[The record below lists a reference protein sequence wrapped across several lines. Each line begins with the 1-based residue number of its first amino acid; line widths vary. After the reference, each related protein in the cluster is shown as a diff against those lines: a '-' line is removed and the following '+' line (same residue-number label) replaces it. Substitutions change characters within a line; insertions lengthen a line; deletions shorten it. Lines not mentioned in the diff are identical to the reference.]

1 MTQHTTHLLLL
12 ALAATATQAFAQ
24 PSTAP
29 ATLVQRELIYCAGQM
44 SPEERAAYRT
54 KMQATR
60 SAAEK
65 DALRATHRSEM
76 RERARAAG
84 REDECEP
91 RGPKGAQG
99 QQGSQGQQG
108 QQGPRGAGL
117 GLGGP
122 GQGRGQAQ

>member
-12 ALAATATQAFAQ
+12 ALAATAAQVFAQ
-24 PSTAP
+24 PTNAP
-29 ATLVQRELIYCAGQM
+29 ATVVQRELIYCAGQM
-44 SPEERAAYRT
+44 SPAEREAYRT

-84 REDECEP
+84 REDQCEP
-91 RGPKGAQG
+91 RG
-99 QQGSQGQQG
+99 QQGPQGP
-108 QQGPRGAGL
+108 QGPRGAGL